1 MGNLINEFKKSFYE
15 GQVERD
21 KADLR
26 DLKFNRFGWKVV
38 RKLTKSKK
46 AEEMIGLYDQSIAE
60 KEKTIKNGYKRKK
73 TNQNIEGRAL
83 TAALFVFILR

>member
-60 KEKTIKNGYKRKK
+60 KEKTIKNGYKKIIEVTYNVKLEEKK
-73 TNQNIEGRAL
+73 EKPSEKD
-83 TAALFVFILR
+83 